1 MRYIVTILLTGVLVG
16 FGVTAYFK
24 GWLPFITFNKPQAVS
39 VQNTEISDVPATIS
53 PTVVPLASA
62 SASPRADDKL
72 TIIAGVKAALIA
84 KHGSD
89 FSGLNYTVSKIE
101 GNYASGTVNGE
112 GGGGMW
118 FATKESGS
126 WVVVSDGNGVIL
138 CSDLAPY
145 PNFPK
150 SMIHE
155 CWDSSSDK
163 LVTR

>member
-1 MRYIVTILLTGVLVG
+1 MKYVVTILLTAMVVG
-16 FGVTAYFK
+16 FAVTAYFK
-24 GWLPFITFNKPQAVS
+24 GWLPTVTFNKPQAVS
-39 VQNTEISDVPATIS
+39 VQNTEISDVPATVP
-53 PTVVPLASA
+53 PTIAPPASA
-62 SASPRADDKL
+62 SASPQANDKL
-72 TIIAGVKAALIA
+72 TIIAGVAAALTA

-89 FSGLNYTVSKIE
+89 FTGLTYTVSKIE
-101 GNYASGTVNGE
+101 GNYASGTVNGT

-118 FATKESGS
+118 FAAKESGS

-150 SMIHE
+150 SMIPE
-155 CWDSSSDK
+155 CWDASSDK